1 MGNVVIFA
9 VQTPNTIKNY
19 EKLFRTLS
27 PLDSTPFLR

>member
-1 MGNVVIFA
+1 MLLSSP

-27 PLDSTPFLR
+27 PIDSTPFLR